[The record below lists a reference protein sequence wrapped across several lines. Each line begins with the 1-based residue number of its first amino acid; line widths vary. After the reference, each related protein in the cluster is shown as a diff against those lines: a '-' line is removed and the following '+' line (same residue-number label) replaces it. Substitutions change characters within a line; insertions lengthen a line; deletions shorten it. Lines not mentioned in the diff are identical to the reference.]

1 MQLVG
6 LYRVLGAQHLNEI
19 SQRHGFGNHLAP
31 FIKCIS
37 NRQRIIGRQIRNV
50 VFRKNPI
57 HCPFIS
63 LRRIRSLCHA
73 ESAYFIIDGVC
84 RVFLRRVYKAIIRYF
99 ITARQG
105 FNQSKSVTLFNK
117 SGNRITIHSDSIG
130 NLSDISKDRIRIIEA
145 YSL

>member
-1 MQLVG
+1 
-6 LYRVLGAQHLNEI
+6 
-19 SQRHGFGNHLAP
+19 
-31 FIKCIS
+31 
-37 NRQRIIGRQIRNV
+37 
-50 VFRKNPI
+50 
-57 HCPFIS
+57 
-63 LRRIRSLCHA
+63 
-73 ESAYFIIDGVC
+73 VC